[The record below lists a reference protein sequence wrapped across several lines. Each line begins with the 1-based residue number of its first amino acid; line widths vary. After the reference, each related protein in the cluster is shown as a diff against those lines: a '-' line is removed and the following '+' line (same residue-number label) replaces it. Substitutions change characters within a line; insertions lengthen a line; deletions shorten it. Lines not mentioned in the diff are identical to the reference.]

1 MNERHSKQGLTM
13 KCKNHPFI
21 YLLIIIL
28 GAIFLNGCADSST
41 NTQVYEKVAGTYS
54 IIGEKI
60 VTTYSEWPI
69 PENEEPTV
77 DTLGV
82 DFLLVITAAENRE
95 DTIRLIGVEGVDIG
109 EGDNRVFPNCTV
121 PDECEFFGTLVGEDL
136 EISVS
141 KNGRSYQAIGSIY
154 QTYDPYLEMTAVF
167 NYQNITIEYEVEGGL
182 LSE

>member
-1 MNERHSKQGLTM
+1 MFTV
-13 KCKNHPFI
+13 
-21 YLLIIIL
+21 L
-28 GAIFLNGCADSST
+28 GVLFLSGCSDSST
-41 NTQVYEKVAGTYS
+41 NTGVNENVEGVYS
-54 IIGEKI
+54 IQGEKI
-60 VTTYSEWPI
+60 VTRYSDWPI
-69 PENEEPTV
+69 PQHEEPAV

-82 DFLLVITAAENRE
+82 DFLLVIATAEGKE
-95 DTIRLIGVEGVDIG
+95 DTIRLYGVEGVDIG

-141 KNGRSYQAIGSIY
+141 NNGRSYKATGNIY

-167 NYQNITIEYEVEGGL
+167 NYQNVTIHYEVEGGL